1 MRTSSTLRCLLE
13 DEGGFVVSS
22 ELMLMSSL
30 VVLGLLVGL
39 ESARSAVTAEL
50 SDVVGSMQDLN
61 QSFSVDGI
69 VYHNSN
75 VAGFNFVDDIDEC
88 DSPDQ
93 SDSDVGVFVD
103 NCIEFCGRII
113 EEGAE
118 FDNTNF
124 PRTGDPI
131 FAPETGGGV
140 PPSLPPPSP

>member
-1 MRTSSTLRCLLE
+1 MRTTSTLRCLLE
-13 DEGGFVVSS
+13 DEDGFVVSS

-75 VAGFNFVDDIDEC
+75 VAGFDFVDDTDEC

-93 SDSDVGVFVD
+93 SDALDGSFMD
-103 NCIEFCGRII
+103 NCIAFFGII
-113 EEGAE
+113 EEGAP
-118 FDNTNF
+118 FDNTSF
-124 PRTGDPI
+124 PRTGEPI
-131 FAPETGGGV
+131 FSDPGGGV
-140 PPSLPPPSP
+140 PPDAP

>member
-1 MRTSSTLRCLLE
+1 MLRRLLAE
-13 DEGGFVVSS
+13 DDGFVVSS

-75 VAGFNFVDDIDEC
+75 IAGFNFVDALDEC

-93 SDSDVGVFVD
+93 TDADVGKYMD
-103 NCIEFCGRII
+103 NCIAMFGTS
-113 EEGAE
+113 EEGAP

-131 FAPETGGGV
+131 FPELGGGV
-140 PPSLPPPSP
+140 PPSTP

>member
-1 MRTSSTLRCLLE
+1 MRTSSTLRGLLIDE
-13 DEGGFVVSS
+13 DGFVVSS

-75 VAGFNFVDDIDEC
+75 VAGFDFVDATDEC

-93 SDSDVGVFVD
+93 SDALDGSFMD
-103 NCIEFCGRII
+103 NCIAFFGVF
-113 EEGAE
+113 EEGAP

-124 PRTGDPI
+124 PRTGEPI
-131 FAPETGGGV
+131 FPDPGGGV
-140 PPSLPPPSP
+140 PP